1 MDGQVIISIG
11 REFGSGGHE
20 VAELI
25 AQKLEIFL
33 IDDKLLYDLAAE
45 KKIPY
50 EEVKKYDERPKKP
63 FLSRTVAGFT
73 NAMEEHLAKMQ
84 FDYLRKMA
92 DKGESFVIVGRCS
105 EFVLKDYPC
114 MTSAFISG
122 DVKTKCERVMKK
134 YELSADEAKKLMK
147 KKDATRKAY
156 HNYYCEGKW
165 GDSRNYDLCIN
176 SSTIGIKGTAG
187 VIMAYVESKAKGDG
201 KGDNKGDK

>member
-1 MDGQVIISIG
+1 MQEQVIISIG

-25 AQKLEIFL
+25 AEKLEIYL
-33 IDDKLLYDLAAE
+33 LDDKLLYNLSAE

-50 EEVKKYDERPKKP
+50 EEVNKYDEKPKMP
-63 FLSRTVAGFT
+63 FLSRTVAGYT

-84 FDYLRKMA
+84 FKYLKQMA
-92 DKGESFVIVGRCS
+92 EKGESFVIVGRCA
-105 EFVLKDYPC
+105 EFVLKDYDC
-114 MTSAFISG
+114 MTSAFIRG
-122 DVKTKCERVMKK
+122 DMDSKVARV
-134 YELSADEAKKLMK
+134 MK

-176 SSTIGIKGTAG
+176 SSKLGIEGTVD
-187 VIMAYVESKAKGDG
+187 VILSYVEKKAKS
-201 KGDNKGDK
+201 

>member
-1 MDGQVIISIG
+1 MEGQVIIAIG

-25 AQKLEIFL
+25 AQKLEIYL
-33 IDDKLLYDLAAE
+33 IDDKLLYDLSAE

-50 EEVKKYDERPKKP
+50 EEVKKYDERPKVP
-63 FLSRTVAGFT
+63 FLSRTVAGYT

-84 FDYLRKMA
+84 FKYLKEMA
-92 DKGESFVIVGRCS
+92 DRGESFVIVGRCA
-105 EFVLKDYPC
+105 EYVLREYDC

-122 DVKTKCERVMKK
+122 NVKTKCARVMEK
-134 YELSADEAKKLMK
+134 YQLSEDEAKKLMK

-156 HNYYCEGKW
+156 HNYYCDGKW

-176 SSTIGIKGTAG
+176 SSNIGIEGTAD
-187 VIMAYVESKAKGDG
+187 VILKFIEQKRS
-201 KGDNKGDK
+201 

>member
-1 MDGQVIISIG
+1 MQEQVIISIG

-25 AQKLEIFL
+25 AEKLEIYL
-33 IDDKLLYDLAAE
+33 LDDKLLYNLSAE

-50 EEVKKYDERPKKP
+50 EEVKKYDEKPKMP
-63 FLSRTVAGFT
+63 FLSRTVAGYT

-84 FDYLRKMA
+84 FKYLKQMA
-92 DKGESFVIVGRCS
+92 EKGESFVIVGRCA
-105 EFVLKDYPC
+105 EFVLKDYDC
-114 MTSAFISG
+114 MTSAFIRG
-122 DVKTKCERVMKK
+122 DMDSKVARVMKK
-134 YELSADEAKKLMK
+134 YELSAEEAKKLMK

-176 SSTIGIKGTAG
+176 SSKLGIEGTVD
-187 VIMAYVESKAKGDG
+187 VILSYVEKKAKS
-201 KGDNKGDK
+201 